1 MPPSPP
7 RFLSLRVDLQ
17 LCFLSFLGPLPHS
30 QFLFPSESHSNTFLF
45 VVLIKQASASPDQ
58 QMVIGWALLTE
69 NFSSLLQRQAL
80 LGEPGPRTCKPDRR
94 YWEAKGLPPLLPP
107 QRPPPNSPGS
117 LALPQHGVHL
127 EGWGG
132 TPKTQCMDT
141 GVTAACYLK
150 LLQERRDQHLF
161 RGQGYLWS
169 LTVSWIPFLK
179 FTLHTNHRSPPSFP
193 TTPHTPLPQPI
204 PLPLL

>member
-1 MPPSPP
+1 M
-7 RFLSLRVDLQ
+7 
-17 LCFLSFLGPLPHS
+17 
-30 QFLFPSESHSNTFLF
+30 
-45 VVLIKQASASPDQ
+45 VLIKHASASPDQ

-69 NFSSLLQRQAL
+69 NFSSLLQWQAL
-80 LGEPGPRTCKPDRR
+80 LGEPGPQTCKPGRR

-127 EGWGG
+127 EGWV
-132 TPKTQCMDT
+132 TPKIQCMGHRCNRCMLPEAPPGKEKRPAFVQRT
-141 GVTAACYLK
+141 GVSVEPNCVLDHHV
-150 LLQERRDQHLF
+150 L
-161 RGQGYLWS
+161 S
-169 LTVSWIPFLK
+169 PFLK
-179 FTLHTNHRSPPSFP
+179 FTLHTNHSSPPSFP

>member
-30 QFLFPSESHSNTFLF
+30 QFLFPSESHSNTFPF
-45 VVLIKQASASPDQ
+45 VVLIKHASASPDQ

-80 LGEPGPRTCKPDRR
+80 LGEPGPRTCKPGRR
-94 YWEAKGLPPLLPP
+94 YWEPKGLPPLLPP

-132 TPKTQCMDT
+132 LPRHSAWDT

-150 LLQERRDQHLF
+150 LLQERRRDQHLF

-169 LTVSWIPFLK
+169 LTVSGTTMYCLPF
-179 FTLHTNHRSPPSFP
+179 
-193 TTPHTPLPQPI
+193 
-204 PLPLL
+204 